1 MNPVLASSCYQSN
14 PVFTSQIP
22 NPIAP
27 PLYSQINYSNFT
39 HKLFLE
45 LLGKLSLNM
54 PSTLELSRHA
64 GFSLCHFSEFVYR
77 LFVISLLECIS
88 FHILRD
94 KWRDQVWGES
104 LSLSCFWPPLSI
116 SVILSLHFAWALFML
131 CGVAV
136 TSSETQARGGK
147 SFRLHLGSNSPSI
160 LARVWPE
167 D

>member
-1 MNPVLASSCYQSN
+1 MNTVPASSCYQS
-14 PVFTSQIP
+14 

-27 PLYSQINYSNFT
+27 PLYSQLNYSNFT

-45 LLGKLSLNM
+45 FLGKLSLNM

-77 LFVISLLECIS
+77 LFVISLLECLS

-104 LSLSCFWPPLSI
+104 LSLLFLTSLSI
-116 SVILSLHFAWALFML
+116 SVIRSLHFAWALFML

-136 TSSETQARGGK
+136 TSSETQATGGK
-147 SFRLHLGSNSPSI
+147 SFRLHLGSNSPCSI
-160 LARVWPE
+160 SARVWPE